1 MELNTLNAINWI
13 FEDTFNGSMAMKNS
27 KEKVADLVLY
37 NHCNKAHRWLSLQWL
52 VYWLLRRIGSSVQL
66 FSSVLHISFTKIK
79 GQAQPSCTATIHK

>member
-37 NHCNKAHRWLSLQWL
+37 NHCNRALFNESIFNEESNDTYLILSMFVFYYINWSNSKYFDSPRKLE
-52 VYWLLRRIGSSVQL
+52 
-66 FSSVLHISFTKIK
+66 
-79 GQAQPSCTATIHK
+79 

>member
-37 NHCNKAHRWLSLQWL
+37 NHCNRA
-52 VYWLLRRIGSSVQL
+52 L
-66 FSSVLHISFTKIK
+66 FNENIFNEKSNDTYLIL
-79 GQAQPSCTATIHK
+79 